1 MQNIQLSLHFELRE
15 FTESATARG
24 YGIVN
29 EPPPEAV
36 ENLKALCVNTLE
48 PLREALGL
56 PIIITSGYRCK
67 ALNELITHHSTR
79 SQHRTGEAADFWVQ
93 GSKFKVQDQNLVQGS
108 KFKVQDQ
115 NLVQG
120 SKFKVQDQNLVQ
132 GSKFK
137 VQDQNLVQGSKFKV
151 QDQNLV
157 QGSKFKVQDQNLVQ
171 GSKFKVQGVSPRE
184 LLIRAFRT
192 IITDPTVDYDQLII
206 YPTFIHVSYISRER
220 NRHKLTKGFGNGKY
234 CALSRE
240 EALMIC

>member
-1 MQNIQLSLHFELRE
+1 MIQNQFLSPHFELRE

-108 KFKVQDQ
+108 KFKVQ
-115 NLVQG
+115 
-120 SKFKVQDQNLVQ
+120 SA
-132 GSKFK
+132 
-137 VQDQNLVQGSKFKV
+137 
-151 QDQNLV
+151 
-157 QGSKFKVQDQNLVQ
+157 
-171 GSKFKVQGVSPRE
+171 SPRE

-220 NRHKLTKGFGNGKY
+220 NRHKLTKGFGNGTY
-234 CALSRE
+234 AALSRAQ
-240 EALMIC
+240 ALALE